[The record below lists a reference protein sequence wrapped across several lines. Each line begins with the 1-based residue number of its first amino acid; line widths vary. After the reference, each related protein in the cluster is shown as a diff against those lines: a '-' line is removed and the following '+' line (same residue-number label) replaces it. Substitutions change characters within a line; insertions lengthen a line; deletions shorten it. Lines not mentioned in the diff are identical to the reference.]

1 MSKLKILRIDDNY
14 EKALQEA
21 ATALR
26 SGGVV
31 AIPTDTVYGLAADA
45 TQHDAVGKL
54 AEMKGRSKAQPIA
67 VLVAGTAQAKS
78 LVGELSESEL
88 FATALMDAFWPGPLT
103 IVLPVAGG
111 LVAEGVANILLDEDR
126 TEGGKT
132 DDLATKATIGI
143 RCPDHDWVRELASQV
158 GPIAA
163 TSANLHGTP
172 PCITAE
178 EVAQTFSNETATDL
192 ASTIDLIIDG
202 GPAATAASTVIECQ
216 AGHPIILREGPITQ
230 EQIQTALL

>member
-88 FATALMDAFWPGPLT
+88 LATALMDAFWPGPLT
-103 IVLPVAGG
+103 IVLPVA
-111 LVAEGVANILLDEDR
+111 VAEGVANILLDEDR

-132 DDLATKATIGI
+132 DDLATIGI

-202 GPAATAASTVIECQ
+202 GPANTAASTVIECQ
-216 AGHPIILREGPITQ
+216 TGQVQIIREGPITQ
-230 EQIQTALL
+230 KQIQAVLL